1 MISYQWTL
9 TSKVVPCDRP
19 TFAQILISDIVMNTC
34 AEVTRLR
41 RLELAA
47 TDEAERR
54 RLHDEQGKLKRRLP
68 AFLFMAS
75 FPGGRRRQSDA
86 VLTGLVMLDFDNLD
100 DPRAAFNRIKDAGDI
115 ERLGILLAHITPSGM
130 GLRIVAKADPERG
143 NLADNQHYIAN
154 EIGLGLRLFT
164 IRRQRIVYL

>member
-86 VLTGLVMLDFDNLD
+86 VLTLTT
-100 DPRAAFNRIKDAGDI
+100 RAPPSTASR
-115 ERLGILLAHITPSGM
+115 TP
-130 GLRIVAKADPERG
+130 E
-143 NLADNQHYIAN
+143 
-154 EIGLGLRLFT
+154 T
-164 IRRQRIVYL
+164 